1 MDAWNPWETLRNRS
15 DILLEWAWLP
25 AGHHGTVR
33 RTGDGWVITLHAG
46 LDRVG
51 RRCALA
57 HELIHVERG
66 IVHASRA
73 TMVREEA
80 IVRAET
86 ARRLVPCG
94 ELARTVDRMASIGI
108 GVEARHVAAFY
119 DVTTGVARDALGL
132 LARDQLRRPAA

>member
-1 MDAWNPWETLRNRS
+1 MDVWDPWETLRNRS
-15 DILLEWAWLP
+15 DITLDWATLP

-33 RTGDGWVITLHAG
+33 RTSDGWIITLHAR
-46 LDRVG
+46 LDRAA

-73 TMVREEA
+73 TMIREEA

-86 ARRLVPCG
+86 ARRLIPCD
-94 ELARTVDRMASIGI
+94 ELARTVTRMASIGI
-108 GVEARHVAAFY
+108 GVEARHVASFY
-119 DVTTGVARDALGL
+119 DVTTAVARDAL
-132 LARDQLRRPAA
+132 RQLTVGSNRAAA